1 MKDNATGVEVDRFEF
16 VYDGAPRA
24 GGFLLTEVR
33 RKRSLLPDGH
43 SLPGGAKRMYGPP
56 VFDAQTESGTPAPEE
71 QEDVDPSPDETQEP
85 VE

>member
-1 MKDNATGVEVDRFEF
+1 MSRFTKHVLALVCGGTLGVT
-16 VYDGAPRA
+16 AC
-24 GGFLLTEVR
+24 
-33 RKRSLLPDGH
+33 S
-43 SLPGGAKRMYGPP
+43 GAKRMYGPP